1 MSVLK
6 SLTLTAAPKP
16 TNDPVEKRRRKLI
29 LQLEQQR
36 SLVENPHFQKVKQR
50 WEMDDEGGK
59 HLVDVAQSVKRWW
72 YVDAKGSYILTARYG
87 TRLLEFERG
96 KTAIVVGS
104 KDNLIPTITKIIEAV
119 EVGELDDAIAAT
131 QKFGQRPKMKAA

>member
-16 TNDPVEKRRRKLI
+16 TNDPIERRRRKLI

-36 SLVENPHFQKVKQR
+36 VLAENPAHHKIKQR
-50 WEMDDEGGK
+50 WEMDETGNK
-59 HLVDVAQSVKRWW
+59 VLIDVVRPIKRWW
-72 YVDAKGSYILTARYG
+72 YVDAKGDYILTARYG

-96 KTAIVVGS
+96 KTAIVVGG
-104 KDNLIPTITKIIEAV
+104 KENLIPFINKIIEAV
-119 EVGELDDAIAAT
+119 EAGELDAAIEAT
-131 QKFGQRPKMKAA
+131 QRFGQRPKMRAA